1 MRSSGVGRQLEVRIF
16 LQMGVEQ
23 CSEMTLRLGGQGLV
37 GREGQQASAPWVTVT
52 LQGPASW
59 IPSDTT
65 PMQVPWDHGK
75 GRLTALG
82 PAVLSPEDDSYMAS
96 VRVSGMQKPAL

>member
-16 LQMGVEQ
+16 LQIGVER

-37 GREGQQASAPWVTVT
+37 GGEGQQASAPWVTVT
-52 LQGPASW
+52 LQGPVAR
-59 IPSDTT
+59 ITSDTT
-65 PMQVPWDHGK
+65 PTQVPWDSGK

-82 PAVLSPEDDSYMAS
+82 PAILSPEDDWWLLSE
-96 VRVSGMQKPAL
+96 